1 MKLSRTAA
9 LLLLILVAVAQPVLA
24 QTPCTTLGQNPSTA
38 FPVCGTT
45 TFHQNNVPICSSNDL
60 FVPGCSGSGNADY
73 ENKNPFWY
81 KFTCYQSG
89 TLSFIISPANPN
101 DDYDWQLYD
110 ITGLDPDAV
119 YTNRN
124 IIVAGNWS
132 ATPGNT
138 GASPSGFNGIQCASD
153 PSEGKPTFSR
163 SPNLVA
169 GHEYI
174 LLVSHYTN
182 SQSGYDLS
190 FGGGTAVITDPKAPH
205 MDVATASCDGTKITL
220 KLNKKMKCAS
230 LTASGSEF
238 SLLPANATVTNA
250 STRTCATGFDMDE
263 VELTLSNPLPTGS
276 YQLVIGAG
284 TDGTTLADNCDRQI
298 PAGEQVAFTYTTP
311 RPIPIQRVEVPACKT
326 TRILFF
332 FEKKI
337 NCATIAADGSNF
349 TITGPTAVNVISA
362 AGTLC
367 QNGLTEGI
375 VVTVAA
381 PFYTKGTY
389 TLTPRLSPGGG
400 AVQDECGQIIQPSP
414 ITFNT
419 ADTVNADYNFTNR
432 MGCRFDTLT
441 FSHNGAHDVNS
452 WRWVVDNIEK
462 SNTQNYTVILP
473 ASSKQEVK
481 LVVHNGVCSDSVA
494 KTIVLNNEVKADFQ
508 MPADICPEDKLSL
521 VNTSK
526 GLIDIYSWDF
536 GALGS
541 SNAETPGPL
550 SFIQD
555 NRERSYTIRLRVNNI
570 ALDCT
575 DEIRKNLRVLNNC
588 YIAVPTGFTPNGDGL
603 NDYLF
608 PNNALKADNMR
619 FSVFNRW
626 GQMVFSTA
634 NWQEKW
640 DGRVNGQPQPAGVY
654 VWFLSYTH
662 RDTGEK
668 ILQKGTSTLIR

>member
-1 MKLSRTAA
+1 MKLFRTSA
-9 LLLLILVAVAQPVLA
+9 LLVILACISQAAMAQS
-24 QTPCTTLGQNPSTA
+24 TPCTTLGQNPSTA

-60 FVPGCSGSGNADY
+60 YVPGCSGSGNADY

-89 TLSFIISPANPN
+89 TLNFIISPANPN

-110 ITGLDPDAV
+110 ITGLPPDAV

-138 GASPSGFNGIQCASD
+138 GASPTGFNGIQCASD
-153 PSEGKPTFSR
+153 PSENKPNFSR
-163 SPNLVA
+163 SPNLIA

-190 FGGGTAVITDPKAPH
+190 FNGGSAVITDPKEPH
-205 MDVATASCDGTKITL
+205 LDAVSTSCDGTAITL
-220 KLNKKMKCAS
+220 KLNKKMKCSS
-230 LTASGSEF
+230 LTGSGSEF
-238 SLLPANATVTNA
+238 SLQPANATVVSAT
-250 STRTCATGFDMDE
+250 TRTCASGFDMDE
-263 VELTLSNPLPTGS
+263 IVLTLSNPLPGGS
-276 YQLVIGAG
+276 YQLVIGNG

-298 PAGEQVAFTYTTP
+298 PVGEQVAFTYTTP
-311 RPIPIQRVEVPACKT
+311 RPIPIQRVEPPACKAT
-326 TRILFF
+326 KLFLY

-349 TITGPTAVNVISA
+349 AITGPTGVNVISA
-362 AGTLC
+362 AGELC
-367 QNGLTEGI
+367 QDGLSQGI
-375 VVTVAA
+375 VLTVSS

-389 TLTPRLSPGGG
+389 TITPQLAPGGG
-400 AVQDECGQIIQPSP
+400 AVKDECGQIIQPNA

-419 ADTVNADYNFTNR
+419 ADTVNADFNYINQ

-441 FSHNGAHDVNS
+441 FSHNGAHDVTM
-452 WRWVVDNIEK
+452 WRWFIDNSEK
-462 SNTQNYTVILP
+462 STSQSFSAILP
-473 ASSKQEVK
+473 ASSTQNVK
-481 LVVHNGVCSDSVA
+481 LLVQNGVCADSVT
-494 KTIVLNNEVKADFQ
+494 KTIALNNEVKADFQ
-508 MPADICPEDKLSL
+508 MPADICPEDRLTI
-521 VNTSK
+521 VNTSQ
-526 GLIDIYSWDF
+526 GLIDAYNWDF
-536 GALGS
+536 GTLGTS
-541 SNAETPGPL
+541 SSETPPVL
-550 SFIQD
+550 TFIQD
-555 NRERSYTIRLRVNNI
+555 NRERSYTIRLTVTNT

-575 DEIRKNLRVLNNC
+575 DEIRKSLRVLNNC

-608 PNNALKADNMR
+608 PNNALKAENMR
-619 FSVFNRW
+619 FSIFNRW
-626 GQMVFSTA
+626 GQMVFSTS

-654 VWFLSYTH
+654 AWFLSYTH

-668 ILQKGTSTLIR
+668 VMQKGTSTLIR

>member
-1 MKLSRTAA
+1 MKLFRTTA
-9 LLLLILVAVAQPVLA
+9 LFFILIAISQQATAQA
-24 QTPCTTLGQNPSTA
+24 CTTLGQNPSTA

-81 KFTCYQSG
+81 KFTCYQAG
-89 TLSFIISPANPN
+89 TLNFIISPANPN

-110 ITGLDPDAV
+110 ITGLNPDEV

-153 PSEGKPTFSR
+153 PSEGKPNFSR
-163 SPNLVA
+163 SPNLIV

-190 FGGGTAVITDPKAPH
+190 FGGGSAVITDPKDPH
-205 MDVATASCDGTKITL
+205 LDKASASCDGTKITL

-230 LTASGSEF
+230 LTGSGSEF
-238 SLLPANATVTNA
+238 SLVPANATITSA
-250 STRTCATGFDMDE
+250 TTRTCATGFDMDE
-263 VELTLSNPLPTGS
+263 IELTLSNPLPGAA

-284 TDGTTLADNCDRQI
+284 TDGTTLADACDRQI
-298 PAGEQVAFTYTTP
+298 PVGEQVSFTYTTP
-311 RPIPIQRVEVPACKT
+311 QPIPIQRVEAPACKA
-326 TRILFF
+326 TRILFYF
-332 FEKKI
+332 DKKI

-349 TITGPTAVNVISA
+349 TITGPTTVNVISA

-367 QNGLTEGI
+367 QNGLSDGI
-375 VVTVAA
+375 VVTVSS

-400 AVQDECGQIIQPSP
+400 AVQDECGQIIQPNP

-419 ADTVNADYNFTNR
+419 ADTVNANYTFTNR

-452 WRWVVDNIEK
+452 WRWLFGNVEK
-462 SNTQNYTVILP
+462 SNTQQYTVVLP
-473 ASSKQEVK
+473 ATSSQDVK
-481 LVVHNGVCSDSVA
+481 LVVHNGVCSDSVT

-508 MPADICPEDKLSL
+508 MPADICPEDKLAL

-526 GLIDIYSWDF
+526 GLIDIYNWDF

-541 SNAETPGPL
+541 TSAQTPAPL
-550 SFIQD
+550 TFIQD

-570 ALDCT
+570 ALGCS

-608 PNNALKADNMR
+608 PNNALKAQNMR
-619 FSVFNRW
+619 FSIFNRW

-668 ILQKGTSTLIR
+668 VLQKGTSTLIR